1 MKKINWG
8 FWLGIIA
15 VILGALDALQ
25 MLWQPLLPP
34 GLFAALATIVGVGS
48 RVTSYLVDEDRR
60 KDLDDD
66 GVINGSHRKL
76 RDRDNVPDDPRFRRT
91 DVSLSRAES
100 GITGRGGL
108 CDREPPTI

>member
-15 VILGALDALQ
+15 VILGGLDALQ

-34 GLFAALATIVGVGS
+34 GLFAAVATIVGVGS
-48 RVTSYLVDEDRR
+48 RVTTYLVDEDRR

-76 RDRDNVPDDPRFRRT
+76 RDRDYVPDDPRFRGN
-91 DVSLSRAES
+91 DISLSRTES
-100 GITGRGGL
+100 GITSRSGFGNG
-108 CDREPPTI
+108 EPPPV